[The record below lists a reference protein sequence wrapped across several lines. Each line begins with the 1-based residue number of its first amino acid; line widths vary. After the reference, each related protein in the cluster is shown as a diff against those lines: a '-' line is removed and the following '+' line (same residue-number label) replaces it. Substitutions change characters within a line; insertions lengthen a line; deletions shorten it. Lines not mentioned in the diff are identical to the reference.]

1 MSEKYTADDVRKIV
15 AEKGIK
21 YIRLQFVDI
30 FGTMKNVAITATEL
44 DKALDN
50 KVMFDGSSI
59 EGFVRIEESDMYLHP
74 DPSTFVIMPWFD
86 VHGGIA
92 RMICDIYKADGTP
105 FEGDPRY
112 TLRKAIKRCND
123 LGYEFYVGPEMEFF
137 LFQTDAD
144 NKPTTITHDEAGYFD
159 LAPIDNGEIA
169 RINMVKTLTQM
180 GFKVEAAH
188 HENSPGQHEIDFT
201 YSDALNAADNIVTF
215 KMVVKMIAKEHKL
228 HATFMPKPLSGLCGS
243 GMHCNM
249 SLFKGGENAFY
260 DPSGK
265 EQLSNIAYNFMA
277 GLLNHAK
284 NMSAIT
290 NPLVNSYK
298 RLVSGFEAPVYI
310 AWSMS
315 NRSPLIRVPS
325 VRGNGSRL
333 ELRNPDPSCNPYL
346 ALALMLHAGIE
357 GIEKGLTPPEPI
369 GRNIYNMSDEDLAES
384 GILRMPQDLK
394 EAMECLHTDELMKE
408 ALGPHI
414 LENYTRAKSIEWQE
428 YTNCVHPWEVSNY
441 IVKY

>member
-1 MSEKYTADDVRKIV
+1 MNEKYTADDVRRIV
-15 AEKGIK
+15 AEKDIK

-30 FGTMKNVAITATEL
+30 FGTMKNVAITAAEL
-44 DKALDN
+44 DRALDN

-123 LGYEFYVGPEMEFF
+123 LGYDFYVGPEMEFF

-144 NKPTTITHDEAGYFD
+144 NKPTTITNDEAGYFD

-201 YSDALNAADNIVTF
+201 YSDALSAADNIVTF

-228 HATFMPKPLSGLCGS
+228 HATFMPKPLGGLCGS

-249 SLFKGGENAFY
+249 SLFKNGTNAFY
-260 DPSGK
+260 DPDGK
-265 EQLSNIAYNFMA
+265 EQLSGIAYNFMA
-277 GLLNHAK
+277 GLLKHAK
-284 NMSAIT
+284 GMAPVT

-315 NRSPLIRVPS
+315 NRSPLIRVPG

-357 GIEKGLTPPEPI
+357 GIEKGMNPPEPI
-369 GRNIYNMSDEDLAES
+369 GKNIYNMSDEDLEQN
-384 GILRMPQDLK
+384 GIERMPLDLK
-394 EAMECLHTDELMKE
+394 EAMDCLHKDALMKE
-408 ALGPHI
+408 ALGSHI
-414 LENYTRAKSIEWQE
+414 LENYTKAKNIEWQE
-428 YTNCVHPWEVSNY
+428 YTTCVHPWEVSNY